1 MLLFFLKNQFVVH
14 LILERSLNLASH
26 KNRNQLCPPSSGIS
40 SLGLHSYAGKASY
53 VGNTESDGSSERLR
67 PSNKPSNVAIVRPRP
82 SQRNP
87 SISSTTVETGEA
99 LPPVKRPR
107 VRKWYNLYGV
117 IDTEKLGNLF
127 GSSKCKSAFKEEI
140 NVAYHVIIT

>member
-1 MLLFFLKNQFVVH
+1 MLSIYFIFTKSLKISLFKTFYHYFKERGNVSHRNRQH
-14 LILERSLNLASH
+14 L
-26 KNRNQLCPPSSGIS
+26 QPPSSGIS

-53 VGNTESDGSSERLR
+53 VGNSDTDGSVSKLSSS
-67 PSNKPSNVAIVRPRP
+67 SNQCNVAIVRPRP
-82 SQRNP
+82 TQRNP
-87 SISSTTVETGEA
+87 SISSTTVETGDP

-127 GSSKCKSAFKEEI
+127 GRSKYIF
-140 NVAYHVIIT
+140 

>member
-1 MLLFFLKNQFVVH
+1 MFCYSFIETHRNRQH
-14 LILERSLNLASH
+14 L
-26 KNRNQLCPPSSGIS
+26 QPPSSGIT

-53 VGNTESDGSSERLR
+53 VGNTESDGSVNGLRL
-67 PSNKPSNVAIVRPRP
+67 STNQSNVAIVRPRP

-87 SISSTTVETGEA
+87 SISSTTVETGDA

-127 GSSKCKSAFKEEI
+127 GRSKYNA
-140 NVAYHVIIT
+140 